1 MIGNYKFFRIY
12 KSLLIIY
19 YNSDLMAGLSDSS
32 SESHASFATLDSS
45 QLASEQERGGMNSE
59 DVSSCGG
66 DSSNVNVGA
75 SPTEQATSQT
85 SASGPGASVRAPTSP
100 KARYTCRKH
109 DIVVSRYCYD
119 CNSIL
124 CAECAQTAHRGHT
137 YEDVTLAANRC
148 RETVKERL
156 EHMKSIDSF
165 TRASLESVELRKTHI
180 LEQTEMAASEIN
192 KQFDQIAAVL
202 QQRREELLDRLAEM
216 SVRKMKSL
224 CEQEQALSLVVKS
237 VEELSSRVQNVMA
250 VSGDEELIN
259 MQQQLE
265 VLMNQEAAKHAHI
278 PRLPVE
284 VPDIIVDVHCL
295 EEVKNIC
302 RAGTRVYQSNFSGE
316 GIARAAVGKEA
327 CFSLRCSTSVPQPAG
342 VKAVLVS
349 VADNSVVVPMKVSS
363 HECSTVYQVT
373 YTPKVRGH
381 HHICAEENGKVIG
394 GSPLDVF
401 VSIEVDQMGAVNRT
415 IGALHC
421 PTALDFSSKDLA
433 LISQQDTD
441 YIAVRTRLG
450 KKVQEIK
457 NARFRSCWGIT
468 IDNEDNIYV
477 SVPHSVIKLDK
488 DGRLI
493 KMVGEKGA
501 QHGEF
506 DNPRGIHVIG
516 KKLYVCD
523 RDNSRIQVFTLG
535 LQLLGVIKDKATKW
549 ATDVAGSSDGR
560 LYVIGQGV
568 PSVQVF
574 TADHVYS
581 SSIHH
586 QDLSFPAA
594 ICFNPI
600 QQQLFVVDCNSSGT
614 CVFVFG
620 LDGQFIATL
629 PVEGSSGVSYGI
641 ATDIDGFVYVCDG
654 SKNLIHV
661 L

>member
-1 MIGNYKFFRIY
+1 
-12 KSLLIIY
+12 
-19 YNSDLMAGLSDSS
+19 MASLSDSS
-32 SESHASFATLDSS
+32 SKSHTSFATLDLS
-45 QLASEQERGGMNSE
+45 QLESVKLDNSE
-59 DVSSCGG
+59 GVSSSGG
-66 DSSNVNVGA
+66 DSYVNVGA
-75 SPTEQATSQT
+75 SPNEQITSQT
-85 SASGPGASVRAPTSP
+85 SACGSDASVRGPTPP

-148 RETVKERL
+148 RETVNERL

-192 KQFDQIAAVL
+192 KQFDQIAAAL
-202 QQRREELLDRLAEM
+202 QERREQLLDCLAEL

-259 MQQQLE
+259 MQQQLD

-295 EEVKNIC
+295 EEVKSIC

-316 GIARAAVGKEA
+316 GIAHAAVGREA
-327 CFSLRCSTSVPQPAG
+327 CFSLRCSTSLPQPAG

-349 VADNSVVVPMKVSS
+349 VADSSVVVPMKVSS

-373 YTPKVRGH
+373 YTPKVRGRH
-381 HHICAEENGKVIG
+381 QICAEENGKVIG

-415 IGALHC
+415 IGALQC

-493 KMVGEKGA
+493 KMVGEKGP

-523 RDNSRIQVFTLG
+523 RDNSRIQVFSLD

-586 QDLSFPAA
+586 QDLSYPAA

-600 QQQLFVVDCNSSGT
+600 QQKLFVVDCNSSGT
-614 CVFVFG
+614 CVFVFS
-620 LDGQFIATL
+620 LDGQLVAKFL
-629 PVEGSSGVSYGI
+629 VEGSSGVSYGI

-654 SKNLIHV
+654 SKHLIHV